1 MGFSSARNLG
11 RDISAGFSPP
21 RRMPI
26 SEAVKKFMRVPKGA
40 GNSVPWDPELTP
52 YIIEPMNCLASR
64 EYDAVIFVG
73 PARTGKTIG
82 LIDGWI
88 VYTIVCDP
96 SDMLVVQM
104 TEDKAREHSKKRLD
118 RTFRSSAAV
127 KKRMSPRRNDNNVHD
142 KTFRDGSFLKIG
154 WPSVNIM
161 SSSDYRFVALT
172 DYDRFPENID
182 SEGDGFSL
190 ASKRTTTFM
199 SAGMTLVES
208 SPGRDICDSKWRR
221 KSPHEAPPTTGIL
234 SLYNRGDR
242 RRWYWPCPHCGEY
255 FQPAMDAMTGYRNEP
270 DPFKASEAAYLLC
283 PHCSGIITAEK
294 KRELNSA
301 GVWLREGQVID
312 RNGNVSGEP
321 RRSRIASFWMEGPA
335 AAYQTWAQLV
345 YKLLTAEQEY
355 EATGSEET
363 LRAVINTD
371 WGLPYLPRAS
381 MEQRKSELLE
391 QRAEPVPS
399 RSVPDGVNF
408 LVATVDVQAGRH
420 RRFVV
425 QVTGYGSRGERWIID
440 RYNITQSLRSD
451 CDGESQ
457 RIDPASYSGIWDGTF
472 KPAYSNNMAWC
483 LWDMLTHPRYG
494 MGKRLGAA
502 DVDKWALYV
511 IGQCCDQ
518 SVPDGFGGT
527 EPRIT
532 CNAWLTTQRKVWDVL
547 SDFCS
552 AMRCMPVWNG
562 QTLTFVQDRPSDKVW
577 TYNRS
582 NVVMPDDG
590 APFRYSFSALKDR
603 HNAVEV
609 NWIDPDNGWETA
621 TELVEDTQAIARY
634 GRNVTKMDAFGCTS
648 RGQAHRAGLWLI
660 KTELLET
667 QTVDFSVGAEGL
679 RHVPGDVI
687 EICDDDY
694 AGISTGGRVLAVNS
708 QTRTLTLDREIT
720 LPSSGTTLISL
731 VDGSGNPV
739 SVEVQSV
746 TDGVKVKVSRVPDG
760 VAGYSVWGLKLPT
773 LRQRLFRCVSIREN
787 DDGTYAITAVQ
798 HVPEKEAIVDN
809 GAHFDGDQS
818 GTVNGVTPPAVQH
831 LTAEVTA
838 DSGEYQVLARW
849 DTPKVVK
856 GVSFMLRLTVAA
868 DDGSERLVST
878 ARTTETTYRFT
889 QLALGNYRL
898 TVRAVNAWGQQGDP
912 ASVSFRIAAP
922 AAPSRIELTPGYFQ
936 ITATPH
942 LAVYDPTVQ
951 FEFWFS
957 EKRIADIRQVETTA
971 RYLGT
976 ALYWIAASINIKPGH
991 NYYFYVRSVNTVG
1004 KSAFVEAVGQPS
1016 DDASGYLDF
1025 FKGEIGKTHL
1035 AQELWTQIDNGQLAP
1050 DLAEIRTSITDVSN
1064 EITQTV
1070 NKKLEDQSAAIQQIQ
1085 KVQVDTNNNLN
1096 SMWAVKLQQMQD
1108 GRLYIAG
1115 IGAGI
1120 ENTPDGMQ
1128 SQVLLAADRIAMIN
1142 PANGNTKPM
1151 FVGQGDQIFMN
1162 EVFLKRLTAPTITS
1176 GGNPPVFSL
1185 TPDGRLTA
1193 KNADIS
1199 GNVNANAGT
1208 LNNVTVNENCTIK
1221 GMLEATQVR
1230 GDFVKAVS
1238 KSFPKQAGTWGN
1250 TETPNGTVTVTISD
1264 DHNFDRQIIIPP
1276 IIFNGIAYSDPGSG
1290 NNPGGTRYTGYGFE
1304 VRKNG
1309 VLIASRETKGAIPG
1323 SYSAVIDMPSGR
1335 GSVTLEFKVFHKGNQ
1350 WAGNITDC
1358 TVIVTKK
1365 AASGISIR

>member
-1 MGFSSARNLG
+1 
-11 RDISAGFSPP
+11 
-21 RRMPI
+21 
-26 SEAVKKFMRVPKGA
+26 
-40 GNSVPWDPELTP
+40 
-52 YIIEPMNCLASR
+52 
-64 EYDAVIFVG
+64 
-73 PARTGKTIG
+73 
-82 LIDGWI
+82 
-88 VYTIVCDP
+88 
-96 SDMLVVQM
+96 
-104 TEDKAREHSKKRLD
+104 
-118 RTFRSSAAV
+118 
-127 KKRMSPRRNDNNVHD
+127 
-142 KTFRDGSFLKIG
+142 
-154 WPSVNIM
+154 
-161 SSSDYRFVALT
+161 
-172 DYDRFPENID
+172 
-182 SEGDGFSL
+182 
-190 ASKRTTTFM
+190 
-199 SAGMTLVES
+199 
-208 SPGRDICDSKWRR
+208 
-221 KSPHEAPPTTGIL
+221 
-234 SLYNRGDR
+234 
-242 RRWYWPCPHCGEY
+242 
-255 FQPAMDAMTGYRNEP
+255 
-270 DPFKASEAAYLLC
+270 
-283 PHCSGIITAEK
+283 
-294 KRELNSA
+294 
-301 GVWLREGQVID
+301 
-312 RNGNVSGEP
+312 
-321 RRSRIASFWMEGPA
+321 
-335 AAYQTWAQLV
+335 
-345 YKLLTAEQEY
+345 
-355 EATGSEET
+355 
-363 LRAVINTD
+363 
-371 WGLPYLPRAS
+371 
-381 MEQRKSELLE
+381 
-391 QRAEPVPS
+391 
-399 RSVPDGVNF
+399 
-408 LVATVDVQAGRH
+408 
-420 RRFVV
+420 
-425 QVTGYGSRGERWIID
+425 
-440 RYNITQSLRSD
+440 
-451 CDGESQ
+451 
-457 RIDPASYSGIWDGTF
+457 
-472 KPAYSNNMAWC
+472 
-483 LWDMLTHPRYG
+483 
-494 MGKRLGAA
+494 
-502 DVDKWALYV
+502 
-511 IGQCCDQ
+511 
-518 SVPDGFGGT
+518 
-527 EPRIT
+527 
-532 CNAWLTTQRKVWDVL
+532 
-547 SDFCS
+547 
-552 AMRCMPVWNG
+552 
-562 QTLTFVQDRPSDKVW
+562 
-577 TYNRS
+577 
-582 NVVMPDDG
+582 
-590 APFRYSFSALKDR
+590 
-603 HNAVEV
+603 
-609 NWIDPDNGWETA
+609 DPDNGQETA

-760 VAGYSVWGLKLPT
+760 VAEYSVWGLKLPT

-831 LTAEVTA
+831 LTAEVTT

-856 GVSFMLRLTVAA
+856 GVSFLLRLTVAA
-868 DDGSERLVST
+868 DDGSERLVSM
-878 ARTTETTYRFT
+878 ARTTETTYRFR
-889 QLALGNYRL
+889 QLAPGNYRL

-922 AAPSRIELTPGYFQ
+922 AAPSQIELTPGYFQ

-991 NYYFYVRSVNTVG
+991 DYYFYIRSVNTVG

-1025 FKGEIGKTHL
+1025 FKGEIGKSHL

-1162 EVFLKRLTAPTITS
+1162 EVFLKYLTAPTITS
-1176 GGNPPVFSL
+1176 GGNPPTFSL
-1185 TPDGRLTA
+1185 TPDGRLSA
-1193 KNADIS
+1193 RNADIS
-1199 GNVNANAGT
+1199 GNVNANSGT
-1208 LNNVTVNENCTIK
+1208 LNNVTINQNCRILGKLSANQIEGDIVKTVGKAFPRNGSYASGTI
-1221 GMLEATQVR
+1221 
-1230 GDFVKAVS
+1230 
-1238 KSFPKQAGTWGN
+1238 
-1250 TETPNGTVTVTISD
+1250 TVTVYD
-1264 DHNFDRQIIIPP
+1264 DQAFDRQIVVPP
-1276 IIFNGIAYSDPGSG
+1276 VLFRGGKHENFNSNNQQSYWYS
-1290 NNPGGTRYTGYGFE
+1290 TCKLQ
-1304 VRKNG
+1304 VLKNG
-1309 VLIASRETKGAIPG
+1309 QEIFQQPATDVSRVF
-1323 SYSAVIDMPSGR
+1323 SSVIDMPAGH
-1335 GSVTLEFKVFHKGNQ
+1335 GHVTLTFNVSSYGANN
-1350 WAGNITDC
+1350 WTPTTSISDLL
-1358 TVIVTKK
+1358 VVVMKK
-1365 AASGISIR
+1365 STAGISIS

>member
-1 MGFSSARNLG
+1 MGKGSSKGHTPREAKDNLKSTQLLSVIDAISEGPVEGPVDGLKSVLLNSTPVLDTEGNTNISGVTVVFRAGEQEQTPPEGFESSGSETVLGTEVKYDTPITRTITSANIDRLRFTFGVQALVETTSKGDRNPSEVRLLVQIQRNG
-11 RDISAGFSPP
+11 GWVTEKDITIKGKTTSQYLASVVVGSLPP
-21 RRMPI
+21 RPFNIRMRRMTPDSTTDQLQNKTLWSSYTEI
-26 SEAVKKFMRVPKGA
+26 IDVKQCYPNTA
-40 GNSVPWDPELTP
+40 L
-52 YIIEPMNCLASR
+52 
-64 EYDAVIFVG
+64 VG
-73 PARTGKTIG
+73 
-82 LIDGWI
+82 
-88 VYTIVCDP
+88 
-96 SDMLVVQM
+96 VQ
-104 TEDKAREHSKKRLD
+104 
-118 RTFRSSAAV
+118 V
-127 KKRMSPRRNDNNVHD
+127 
-142 KTFRDGSFLKIG
+142 
-154 WPSVNIM
+154 
-161 SSSDYRFVALT
+161 
-172 DYDRFPENID
+172 D
-182 SEGDGFSL
+182 SEQFGSQQVSRNYHL
-190 ASKRTTTFM
+190 R
-199 SAGMTLVES
+199 
-208 SPGRDICDSKWRR
+208 GR
-221 KSPHEAPPTTGIL
+221 IL
-234 SLYNRGDR
+234 
-242 RRWYWPCPHCGEY
+242 
-255 FQPAMDAMTGYRNEP
+255 Q
-270 DPFKASEAAYLLC
+270 
-283 PHCSGIITAEK
+283 
-294 KRELNSA
+294 
-301 GVWLREGQVID
+301 
-312 RNGNVSGEP
+312 
-321 RRSRIASFWMEGPA
+321 
-335 AAYQTWAQLV
+335 
-345 YKLLTAEQEY
+345 
-355 EATGSEET
+355 
-363 LRAVINTD
+363 
-371 WGLPYLPRAS
+371 
-381 MEQRKSELLE
+381 
-391 QRAEPVPS
+391 VPS
-399 RSVPDGVNF
+399 N
-408 LVATVDVQAGRH
+408 
-420 RRFVV
+420 
-425 QVTGYGSRGERWIID
+425 
-440 RYNITQSLRSD
+440 YNPQTRQ
-451 CDGESQ
+451 
-457 RIDPASYSGIWDGTF
+457 YSGIWDGTF

-511 IGQCCDQ
+511 IGQYCDQ

-532 CNAWLTTQRKVWDVL
+532 CNAYMTTQRKAWDVL

-694 AGISTGGRVLAVNS
+694 AGISIGGRVLAVNS

-731 VDGSGNPV
+731 VDGQGNPV

-760 VAGYSVWGLKLPT
+760 VAEYSVWGLKLPT

-787 DDGTYAITAVQ
+787 DDGAYAITAVQ

-856 GVSFMLRLTVAA
+856 GVSFLLRLTVTA

-878 ARTTETTYRFT
+878 ARTAETTYRFR
-889 QLALGNYRL
+889 QLALGRYTL
-898 TVRAVNAWGQQGDP
+898 TVRAVNARGQQGDP

-936 ITATPH
+936 ITAVPR

-957 EKRIADIRQVETTA
+957 EKRITNTAQVEKSA

-976 ALYWIAASINIKPGH
+976 GSQWTVQGSRIKPGTDFW
-991 NYYFYVRSVNTVG
+991 FYVRSVNLVG
-1004 KSAFVEAVGQPS
+1004 KSAFVEASGQPS
-1016 DDASGYLDF
+1016 NDGEGYLEIFRGLIDETLLGQALKERIDASALRTEVTQLEEDIRQRMDTDIAEVTR
-1025 FKGEIGKTHL
+1025 KIGKAENSLTQLVAKKNEDQTL
-1035 AQELWTQIDNGQLAP
+1035 AIAQVSQKVDRVSSEISQTVSQGQSENARQIAQVRQYVDKKG
-1050 DLAEIRTSITDVSN
+1050 S
-1064 EITQTV
+1064 EITSTTD
-1070 NKKLEDQSAAIQQIQ
+1070 KKLGDQAVTIQQIQ
-1085 KVQVDTNNNLN
+1085 RVQSDTRNELNAMYMLKVQKTKNGIPYV
-1096 SMWAVKLQQMQD
+1096 
-1108 GRLYIAG
+1108 AG

-1120 ENTPDGMQ
+1120 EDVDGQ
-1128 SQVLLAADRIAMIN
+1128 TLSNILLQADRIAMIT
-1142 PANGNTKPM
+1142 PENGNTTPL
-1151 FVGQGDQIFMN
+1151 FVAQGNQLFMN
-1162 EVFLKRLTAPTITS
+1162 DVFLKRLFAVSITS
-1176 GGNPPVFSL
+1176 SGNPPTFSL

-1193 KNADIS
+1193 RNADIS
-1199 GNVNANAGT
+1199 GAITANTGT
-1208 LNNVTVNENCTIK
+1208 LNNVTINENCVIRGKLSANQIEGDLVKTVGKAFPRDSRAPKRWPSGTI
-1221 GMLEATQVR
+1221 TVR
-1230 GDFVKAVS
+1230 VY
-1238 KSFPKQAGTWGN
+1238 
-1250 TETPNGTVTVTISD
+1250 D
-1264 DHNFDRQIIIPP
+1264 DQPFNRQIVIPAVA
-1276 IIFNGIAYSDPGSG
+1276 FSGARHERENSDTYSSC
-1290 NNPGGTRYTGYGFE
+1290 RLI
-1304 VRKNG
+1304 VKKNG
-1309 VLIASRETKGAIPG
+1309 AEIYNRTAMDNTLV
-1323 SYSAVIDMPSGR
+1323 YSGVIDMPAGR
-1335 GSVTLEFKVFHKGNQ
+1335 GHMTLEFSVSAWWVNG
-1350 WAGNITDC
+1350 WYPTASISDLL
-1358 TVIVTKK
+1358 VVVMKK
-1365 AASGISIR
+1365 ATAGITIS

>member
-1 MGFSSARNLG
+1 
-11 RDISAGFSPP
+11 
-21 RRMPI
+21 
-26 SEAVKKFMRVPKGA
+26 MRVPMGA
-40 GNSVPWDPELTP
+40 GNSVPWDPLVAP
-52 YIIEPMNCLASR
+52 YVIEPMNCLASR

-82 LIDGWI
+82 LIDGWVI
-88 VYTIVCDP
+88 YNVICDP
-96 SDMLVVQM
+96 ADMLIIQM
-104 TEDKAREHSKKRLD
+104 TEEKAREHSKKRLA
-118 RTFRSSAAV
+118 RTFRV
-127 KKRMSPRRNDNNVHD
+127 SPEVVSRLSPNKNDNNVYD
-142 KTFRDGSFLKIG
+142 RTFLAGNYLKIG

-161 SSSDYRFVALT
+161 SSSDYKCVALT
-172 DYDRFPENID
+172 DYDRFPEDID
-182 SEGDGFSL
+182 GEGDAFSL

-199 SAGMTLVES
+199 SSGMTLVES
-208 SPGRDICDSKWRR
+208 SPGRDVKDVKWRR
-221 KSPHEAPPTTGIL
+221 TSPHEAPPTTGIL

-255 FQPAMDAMTGYRNEP
+255 FQPCGDVVAGFRDIA
-270 DPFKASEAAYLLC
+270 DPVLASEAAYIQC
-283 PHCSGIITAEK
+283 PSCSGRIMPEQ
-294 KRELNSA
+294 KRELNGR
-301 GVWLREGQVID
+301 GVWLRD
-312 RNGNVSGEP
+312 GESINADGSRYGDP

-335 AAYQTWAQLV
+335 AAYQTLSQLV

-355 EATGSEET
+355 ETTGSEET
-363 LRAVINTD
+363 LKTVINTD

-425 QVTGYGSRGERWIID
+425 QV
-440 RYNITQSLRSD
+440 
-451 CDGESQ
+451 
-457 RIDPASYSGIWDGTF
+457 
-472 KPAYSNNMAWC
+472 
-483 LWDMLTHPRYG
+483 
-494 MGKRLGAA
+494 
-502 DVDKWALYV
+502 
-511 IGQCCDQ
+511 
-518 SVPDGFGGT
+518 
-527 EPRIT
+527 
-532 CNAWLTTQRKVWDVL
+532 
-547 SDFCS
+547 
-552 AMRCMPVWNG
+552 
-562 QTLTFVQDRPSDKVW
+562 
-577 TYNRS
+577 
-582 NVVMPDDG
+582 
-590 APFRYSFSALKDR
+590 
-603 HNAVEV
+603 
-609 NWIDPDNGWETA
+609 
-621 TELVEDTQAIARY
+621 
-634 GRNVTKMDAFGCTS
+634 
-648 RGQAHRAGLWLI
+648 
-660 KTELLET
+660 
-667 QTVDFSVGAEGL
+667 
-679 RHVPGDVI
+679 
-687 EICDDDY
+687 
-694 AGISTGGRVLAVNS
+694 
-708 QTRTLTLDREIT
+708 
-720 LPSSGTTLISL
+720 
-731 VDGSGNPV
+731 
-739 SVEVQSV
+739 
-746 TDGVKVKVSRVPDG
+746 
-760 VAGYSVWGLKLPT
+760 
-773 LRQRLFRCVSIREN
+773 
-787 DDGTYAITAVQ
+787 
-798 HVPEKEAIVDN
+798 
-809 GAHFDGDQS
+809 
-818 GTVNGVTPPAVQH
+818 
-831 LTAEVTA
+831 
-838 DSGEYQVLARW
+838 
-849 DTPKVVK
+849 
-856 GVSFMLRLTVAA
+856 
-868 DDGSERLVST
+868 
-878 ARTTETTYRFT
+878 
-889 QLALGNYRL
+889 
-898 TVRAVNAWGQQGDP
+898 
-912 ASVSFRIAAP
+912 
-922 AAPSRIELTPGYFQ
+922 
-936 ITATPH
+936 
-942 LAVYDPTVQ
+942 
-951 FEFWFS
+951 
-957 EKRIADIRQVETTA
+957 
-971 RYLGT
+971 
-976 ALYWIAASINIKPGH
+976 AASINIKPGH
-991 NYYFYVRSVNTVG
+991 DYYFYIRSVNTVG

-1162 EVFLKRLTAPTITS
+1162 EVFLKYLTAPTITS
-1176 GGNPPVFSL
+1176 GGNPPTFSL

-1199 GNVNANAGT
+1199 GSVNANSGT
-1208 LNNVTVNENCTIK
+1208 LNNVTINQNCTIK

-1238 KSFPKQAGTWGN
+1238 KAFPKKVGTWGN

-1335 GSVTLEFKVFHKGNQ
+1335 GSVTLEFKIFQKGNQ
-1350 WAGNITDC
+1350 GAGNITDC

>member
-1 MGFSSARNLG
+1 MGKGSSKGHTPREAKDNLKSTQLLSVI
-11 RDISAGFSPP
+11 DA
-21 RRMPI
+21 I
-26 SEAVKKFMRVPKGA
+26 SEGPIEGPVDGLKSVLL
-40 GNSVPWDPELTP
+40 NSTP
-52 YIIEPMNCLASR
+52 VL
-64 EYDAVIFVG
+64 
-73 PARTGKTIG
+73 
-82 LIDGWI
+82 
-88 VYTIVCDP
+88 
-96 SDMLVVQM
+96 
-104 TEDKAREHSKKRLD
+104 
-118 RTFRSSAAV
+118 
-127 KKRMSPRRNDNNVHD
+127 
-142 KTFRDGSFLKIG
+142 
-154 WPSVNIM
+154 
-161 SSSDYRFVALT
+161 
-172 DYDRFPENID
+172 D
-182 SEGDGFSL
+182 SEGNTNISGVTVVFRAGEQEQTPPEGFESSGSETVLGTEVKYDTPITRTITSANIDRLRFTFGVQALVETTSKGDRNPSEVRLLVQIQRNGGWVTEKDITIKGKTTSQYL
-190 ASKRTTTFM
+190 ASVVVDNLPPRPFNIRMRRMTPDSTTDQLQNK
-199 SAGMTLVES
+199 TLWS
-208 SPGRDICDSKWRR
+208 SYTEIIDVKQGYPNTALVGVKVDSEQFGSQQVSRNYHLRGR
-221 KSPHEAPPTTGIL
+221 IL
-234 SLYNRGDR
+234 
-242 RRWYWPCPHCGEY
+242 
-255 FQPAMDAMTGYRNEP
+255 Q
-270 DPFKASEAAYLLC
+270 
-283 PHCSGIITAEK
+283 
-294 KRELNSA
+294 
-301 GVWLREGQVID
+301 
-312 RNGNVSGEP
+312 
-321 RRSRIASFWMEGPA
+321 
-335 AAYQTWAQLV
+335 
-345 YKLLTAEQEY
+345 
-355 EATGSEET
+355 
-363 LRAVINTD
+363 
-371 WGLPYLPRAS
+371 
-381 MEQRKSELLE
+381 
-391 QRAEPVPS
+391 VPS
-399 RSVPDGVNF
+399 N
-408 LVATVDVQAGRH
+408 
-420 RRFVV
+420 
-425 QVTGYGSRGERWIID
+425 
-440 RYNITQSLRSD
+440 YNPQTRQ
-451 CDGESQ
+451 
-457 RIDPASYSGIWDGTF
+457 YSGIWDGTL
-472 KPAYSNNMAWC
+472 KPAYSNNPAWC

-511 IGQCCDQ
+511 IGQYCDQ

-532 CNAWLTTQRKVWDVL
+532 CNAYLTTQRKAWDVL

-609 NWIDPDNGWETA
+609 NWIDPNNGWETA

-648 RGQAHRAGLWLI
+648 RGKAHRAGLWLI

-694 AGISTGGRVLAVNS
+694 AGISIGGRVLAVNS

-731 VDGSGNPV
+731 VDGQGNPV

-760 VAGYSVWGLKLPT
+760 VAEYSVWGLKLPT

-878 ARTTETTYRFT
+878 ARTTETTYRFR

-898 TVRAVNAWGQQGDP
+898 TVRAANAWGQQGDP

-936 ITATPH
+936 ITATPY

-957 EKRIADIRQVETTA
+957 EKRIADIRQVETAA
-971 RYLGT
+971 RYLGS

-991 NYYFYVRSVNTVG
+991 DYYFYIRSVNTVG
-1004 KSAFVEAVGQPS
+1004 KSAFVEAVGRAS
-1016 DDASGYLDF
+1016 DDAEGYLDF

-1050 DLAEIRTSITDVSN
+1050 DLAEIRTSITNVSN

-1070 NKKLEDQSAAIQQIQ
+1070 NKKLENQSAAIQQIQ

-1120 ENTPDGMQ
+1120 ENTPAGMQ

-1162 EVFLKRLTAPTITS
+1162 EVFLKYLTAPTITS
-1176 GGNPPVFSL
+1176 GGNPPAFSL

-1199 GNVNANAGT
+1199 GNVNANSGT
-1208 LNNVTVNENCTIK
+1208 LNNVTINENCRVLGKLSANQIEGDLVKTVGKAFPRDSRAPERWPSGTI
-1221 GMLEATQVR
+1221 TVR
-1230 GDFVKAVS
+1230 VY
-1238 KSFPKQAGTWGN
+1238 
-1250 TETPNGTVTVTISD
+1250 D
-1264 DHNFDRQIIIPP
+1264 DQPFDRQIVIPAVAFSGAKHEKEHTD
-1276 IIFNGIAYSDPGSG
+1276 IYSSC
-1290 NNPGGTRYTGYGFE
+1290 RLI

-1309 VLIASRETKGAIPG
+1309 AEIYNRTALDNTLI
-1323 SYSAVIDMPSGR
+1323 YSGVIDMPAGH
-1335 GSVTLEFKVFHKGNQ
+1335 GHMTLEFSVSAWLVNN
-1350 WAGNITDC
+1350 WYPTASISDLL
-1358 TVIVTKK
+1358 VVVMKK
-1365 AASGISIR
+1365 ATAGITIS